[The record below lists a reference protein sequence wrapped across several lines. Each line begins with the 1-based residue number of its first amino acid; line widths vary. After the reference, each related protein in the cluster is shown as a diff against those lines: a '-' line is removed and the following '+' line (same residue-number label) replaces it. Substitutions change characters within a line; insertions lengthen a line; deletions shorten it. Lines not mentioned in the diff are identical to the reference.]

1 MTETNEPSVD
11 EGQPLG
17 GAGGANQA
25 GAGSENQPNNET
37 QAGGQSEG
45 QASGQTGAGTQGAA
59 PNDSIDKVAA
69 LGHGVWLMSQVPT
82 HKHFFIADLE
92 WMLVPPVAVGQFRL
106 WLEKTLP
113 VGFATWAFLSED
125 AEKRIKEGGI
135 RRLAPNDWK
144 SGDRIWLMDLITPF
158 GGRDEA
164 VKEIKTQVFP
174 GKTIKT
180 LQPAPDGNGLI
191 TVEL

>member
-1 MTETNEPSVD
+1 MTETNETSANQ
-11 EGQPLG
+11 GQPLG
-17 GAGGANQA
+17 GVGNAHQANNQA
-25 GAGSENQPNNET
+25 QSDGP
-37 QAGGQSEG
+37 SEG
-45 QASGQTGAGTQGAA
+45 PSSAQAGAGTQGTA
-59 PNDSIDKVAA
+59 PKDSIDKVAA

-113 VGFATWAFLSED
+113 VGFATWAFLNED
-125 AEKRIKEGGI
+125 AEKRIQEGGI

-180 LQPAPDGNGLI
+180 LQPAPDGSGLI

>member
-1 MTETNEPSVD
+1 MTGTSEPT
-11 EGQPLG
+11 EG
-17 GAGGANQA
+17 GAQHSA
-25 GAGSENQPNNET
+25 GAESEINSGLQ
-37 QAGGQSEG
+37 GGNSGADEA
-45 QASGQTGAGTQGAA
+45 ASGEQPGAEAAAGTQGAA
-59 PNDSIDKVAA
+59 PGDSVDKVAA

-92 WMLVPPVAVGQFRL
+92 WMLVPPVAQGQFRL

-113 VGFATWAFLSED
+113 VGFATWAFLNED
-125 AEKRIKEGGI
+125 AERRIQEGGI

-164 VKEIKTQVFP
+164 VKEIKTKVFP